1 MNIYDYHIIVDVP
14 WQKIK
19 SEAANPFTGLM
30 SLLKTYMKYIEFET
44 KFNTDGHLVVNL
56 SESIW
61 VLELLKEIILTNLTY
76 LASKL

>member
-1 MNIYDYHIIVDVP
+1 
-14 WQKIK
+14 
-19 SEAANPFTGLM
+19 M